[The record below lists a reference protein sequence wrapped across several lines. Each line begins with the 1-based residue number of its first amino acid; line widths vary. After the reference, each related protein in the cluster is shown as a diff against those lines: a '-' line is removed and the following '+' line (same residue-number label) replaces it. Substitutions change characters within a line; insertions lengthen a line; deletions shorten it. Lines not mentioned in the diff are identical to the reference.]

1 MQKKHKTKKGAKKS
15 SDIKNLDQQK
25 VDKMEEII
33 TKKEKEND
41 NEQKSIEDQIE
52 ALKQKQKTLANNKK
66 HI

>member
-41 NEQKSIEDQIE
+41 NEQKSIE
-52 ALKQKQKTLANNKK
+52 
-66 HI
+66 